1 MKRAFLLILSLILLF
16 GMSACSVKYKEDADS
31 KFQQKEIPEEYR
43 LKVNIP
49 DYWNDPLPSAEADF
63 VFPLFGL
70 GSVLDG
76 EQPGKR
82 EPLDIPSAEDL
93 FTVEEVGKYFD
104 MIVRVKKKDGS
115 FTMENE
121 TTVTYYLYKT
131 EPSEYTFPYGVANFW
146 ISDWGDPMTASATM
160 SVFDSDSREIKDLGK
175 RAFIDKLGG
184 IRMLATNTVIIG
196 VSLEFDPPEGGPRV
210 PAEEEDMLKFARLV
224 YDRFMEKMK

>member
-1 MKRAFLLILSLILLF
+1 M
-16 GMSACSVKYKEDADS
+16 
-31 KFQQKEIPEEYR
+31 
-43 LKVNIP
+43 
-49 DYWNDPLPSAEADF
+49 
-63 VFPLFGL
+63 
-70 GSVLDG
+70 
-76 EQPGKR
+76 
-82 EPLDIPSAEDL
+82 PSAEDL
-93 FTVEEVGKYFD
+93 FTVEEMEEYFD

-121 TTVTYYLYKT
+121 TTVTYYLYKA

-160 SVFDSDSREIKDLGK
+160 NVFDSDSREIEDLGK

-196 VSLEFDPPEGGPRV
+196 VSLEVDPPEGGPKV
-210 PAEEEDMLKFARLV
+210 PAEEKDMLKFARLV